1 VTRRSY
7 GIAAALLFVAAIA
20 AAQGPPGPLPPG
32 KWWQKPEVVR
42 HLELT
47 SPQQQKLD
55 EIFRT
60 AANELIDA
68 RGEAEKQQIAL
79 RSELERPQLR
89 KKDIQAIAT
98 KLSEAR
104 AKLFERELMMLVD
117 MRSVLNDAQ
126 WEKLRRHMDERGER
140 RGPPPHRRP

>member
-1 VTRRSY
+1 MNKRLH

-20 AAQGPPGPLPPG
+20 TAQGPPSGLPPG
-32 KWWQKPEVVR
+32 KWWHKPEVVR
-42 HLELT
+42 QLELT
-47 SPQQQKLD
+47 TQQQQRLD

-68 RGEAEKQQIAL
+68 RAETEKQQIAL
-79 RSELERPQLR
+79 RGELERPQLR

-98 KLSEAR
+98 RLSEAR

-117 MRSVLNDAQ
+117 MRAVLNDPQ
-126 WEKLRRHMDERGER
+126 WDKLRRHMDERAER
-140 RGPPPHRRP
+140 RGPPMRRP